1 MPHVMPK
8 DRAALAEWAERTG
21 RDIGTDPS
29 YVHESIWAEHL
40 RDRIAAGAADP
51 VPERSATTTG
61 YETTAPDA
69 EWQEAWK
76 AAAFNPLTWRKD
88 TPGLDDALKLHAR
101 LVSMGGWAACMRDV
115 RLAPIL
121 LAEGTIAS
129 GADAEMVKG
138 RPSDCHENC
147 RELVSWD
154 RTLVA
159 HYGYALSDDGM
170 WREHSWCVQR
180 DGRIVETTVGRVAYF
195 GAPDRL

>member
-1 MPHVMPK
+1 MPHVMQK
-8 DRAALAEWAERTG
+8 DRAALAGWAERTG

-29 YVHESIWAEHL
+29 HVHESTWAEHL
-40 RDRIAAGAADP
+40 RDRIEQANA
-51 VPERSATTTG
+51 R
-61 YETTAPDA
+61 YETTAPNA
-69 EWQEAWK
+69 EWQGLWK
-76 AAAFNPLTWRKD
+76 TAAFNPLAWPKG

-101 LVSMGGWAACMRDV
+101 LISMGGWAACMRDI

-121 LAEGTIAS
+121 LTEGTIVS

-159 HYGYALSDDGM
+159 HYGYALSDDGI
-170 WREHSWCVQR
+170 WREHSWCMQR
-180 DGRIVETTVGRVAYF
+180 DGRIIETTVARVAYF